1 MRRLGVVAIVAVGL
15 LALSHTLLLALSMVG
30 MFGAQLQGASPG
42 KIVLGVG
49 LSGTAFAVS
58 LLFGAGL
65 IVWRHRLATRWFG
78 DDDVS
83 VGIDALMLLR
93 VGLVLFGVTAAVDS
107 LQWMVFSA
115 SQLVL
120 TSAQEHG
127 GAGEGWLGVWYDGLG
142 TVVNQG
148 LRLAIAASLIWWSA
162 PLASFLLRPSAPRR
176 RGEAAGR
183 AACPSCGA
191 AYDPSEYREDA
202 DALCAVCHAP
212 LPVAF
217 NRGIAR
223 TPSALD

>member
-1 MRRLGVVAIVAVGL
+1 
-15 LALSHTLLLALSMVG
+15 MVG
-30 MFGAQLQGASPG
+30 MFGAQLQGASPD
-42 KIVLGVG
+42 KIVFGVG
-49 LSGTAFAVS
+49 LSGIVFVVS

-78 DDDVS
+78 DDDIS
-83 VGIDALMLLR
+83 VGIDAHMLLR
-93 VGLVLFGVTAAVDS
+93 VGLVLLGATTAMES
-107 LQWMVFSA
+107 LQWVVFSA
-115 SQLVL
+115 FQLVL

-148 LRLAIAASLIWWSA
+148 MRLAIAASLIWWSA
-162 PLASFLLRPSAPRR
+162 PLASFLLRPSGPRR
-176 RGEAAGR
+176 RGETVGR

-202 DALCAVCHAP
+202 DALCAACHAP
-212 LPVAF
+212 LPSASSQ
-217 NRGIAR
+217 GTER